1 MRGAVVN
8 VELALTWTTPPSPT
22 LAQELEM
29 RPFLVESPDESG
41 RGIDLPDARR
51 REIERE
57 ASARNLTIF
66 GAFSLRRQFLRQNAG
81 GDANVFYSTLS
92 MGDAS
97 AAKKHAERF
106 EALVKAWLE
115 LKNVPFIT
123 EEQLALSGS
132 SCTPDFLIIG
142 RRVLINGVSIR
153 WIDAK
158 TYFAAACLADDGK
171 LPIGKCLAQ
180 AKRYNSA
187 FAQRADET
195 GAFIFLAGVGADT
208 HLALSLSRIGGPRHN
223 APLLLAASPT
233 LDTSLIYE
241 SVGDSF

>member
-1 MRGAVVN
+1 
-8 VELALTWTTPPSPT
+8 
-22 LAQELEM
+22 M
-29 RPFLVESPDESG
+29 RPFLMKTSDESG
-41 RGIDLPDARR
+41 RGIDLPEARR
-51 REIERE
+51 REIESE

-66 GAFSLRRQFLRQNAG
+66 GAFSLRRQLLRQNAG

-97 AAKKHAERF
+97 MAKQHADRF
-106 EALVKAWLE
+106 ESLVKTWLE
-115 LKNVPFIT
+115 ANNVPFIT
-123 EEQLALSGS
+123 EERLALSGS
-132 SCTPDFLIIG
+132 SCTPDFLITG

-158 TYFAAACLADDGK
+158 TYFAAASLADDVK

-180 AKRYNSA
+180 AKRYNAA

-195 GAFIFLAGVGADT
+195 GAFIFLAGIGADT
-208 HLALSLSRIGGPRHN
+208 HLALSHSTSGGGPRRHN
-223 APLLLAASPT
+223 LPLLLAASPT

-241 SVGDSF
+241 ETIGDSF